1 MVMLEVVVVLVVAL
15 LAVMAVLREAGRVVD
30 RAVSALS
37 VAGSATVGCRAVS
50 D

>member
-1 MVMLEVVVVLVVAL
+1 MMLVVVVVLVVAL
-15 LAVMAVLREAGRVVD
+15 LAVMAVLRETGRVVD
-30 RAVSALS
+30 RTVSALS

>member
-1 MVMLEVVVVLVVAL
+1 MIVLVVAL
-15 LAVMAVLREAGRVVD
+15 LAVMAVLRGAGRVVD
-30 RAVSALS
+30 RTVSALS

>member
-1 MVMLEVVVVLVVAL
+1 MLVVVGVLVVAL

-30 RAVSALS
+30 RAAGALS